1 MKRKIL
7 AFMLIL
13 TVISTL
19 GLFASGAKEISSDET
34 VVKVIEISQDENGT
48 YLLRVQKEDGVII
61 VYRADEENTVCSV
74 PFGQISE
81 GSILAIK
88 DNGIATMSIPAQM
101 WAVEIRDLT
110 LGVNAGAYSFTF
122 ADPSDVYAIPPV
134 AEDTIA
140 PSLWEITLD
149 DTVESRFSYA
159 YGYDL
164 VSGYTAQGITFRGSY
179 FARGILDFW
188 NVSEP
193 LIPADEMSG
202 YVDEYIDTIFTPGV
216 EETTGEAPSSL
227 DEIYAITDF
236 DDLSQRFSYAYGYV
250 SAFQDYYYGIMVQP
264 EKFVEGALSAIYG
277 VTPLLDNAERQQ
289 AISDYMAQMQAEYEA
304 YISELA
310 QKNLSAAEEFLSEN
324 AEAEGVIATESGL
337 QYEIVSEGDG
347 AQPDADDTVTVTY
360 TLRDIDGNLIDQGEN
375 VDFALANLI
384 PGFSETVSNMKV
396 GGEAIAYVHPSLG
409 YGESGAGSVEPNSLL
424 IFDIQLHGIVEEE

>member
-1 MKRKIL
+1 
-7 AFMLIL
+7 
-13 TVISTL
+13 
-19 GLFASGAKEISSDET
+19 
-34 VVKVIEISQDENGT
+34 
-48 YLLRVQKEDGVII
+48 
-61 VYRADEENTVCSV
+61 
-74 PFGQISE
+74 
-81 GSILAIK
+81 
-88 DNGIATMSIPAQM
+88 MSIPAQM

-122 ADPSDVYAIPPV
+122 ADPSDVYAVPPV
-134 AEDTIA
+134 ADDTNA

-164 VSGYTAQGITFRGSY
+164 ASGYASQGVTFRGSY

-188 NVSEP
+188 NVSDP

-202 YVDEYIDTIFTPGV
+202 YVDEYIDTIFTPGE

-236 DDLSQRFSYAYGYV
+236 EDLSQRFSYAYGYV
-250 SAFQDYYYGIMVQP
+250 SAFQDYYYGIMVEP
-264 EKFVEGALSAIYG
+264 EKFVEGALTAIFG
-277 VTPLLDNAERQQ
+277 ITPLLDNAERQQ

-304 YISELA
+304 YINELA
-310 QKNLSAAEEFLSEN
+310 QANLSAAEEFLSEN
-324 AEAEGVIATESGL
+324 AEADGVIATDSGL
-337 QYEIVSEGDG
+337 QYEIVIEGDG

-360 TLRDIDGNLIDQGEN
+360 TLRDINGNLLNQGEN
-375 VDFALANLI
+375 VDFSLANLI
-384 PGFSETVSNMKV
+384 PGFSETVSNMRV

-424 IFDIQLHGIVEEE
+424 IFDIQLHGIVE